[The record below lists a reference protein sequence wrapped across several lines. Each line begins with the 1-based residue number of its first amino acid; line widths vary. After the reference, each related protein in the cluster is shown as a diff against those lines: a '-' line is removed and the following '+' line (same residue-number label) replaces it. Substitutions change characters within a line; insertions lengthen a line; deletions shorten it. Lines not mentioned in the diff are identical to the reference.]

1 MIDIVILLVVVALVI
16 ACGIFVAAEFSF
28 ITVNRTTVK
37 KRAAKGDK
45 KAQGVSQAL
54 ESLSTQLSGAQVGI
68 TITNLAIGFL
78 AEPLVS
84 AYIKPLITNFDISEA
99 AATGIAILIGTA
111 IATAFTMVFGEL
123 IPKNIAIA
131 KPLATARAVQQ
142 IQRGFSSF
150 MRYPI
155 RLLNN
160 SANFLLRRIG
170 VEPQEEL
177 ASARSGE
184 ELTSLVRHSAAKGTL
199 PKRTAT
205 MLERTLVFDELT
217 ALDIMTPRIRMKT
230 VKSTSVAQEILD
242 IAQTTG
248 FSRFAVIGKNLDD
261 IVGMVHIKHALALPR
276 QQRQVTKIYQIMQKP
291 IVVPSSVRLD
301 TLLGTLRRA
310 GLQAAVVI
318 DEFGGTDGIV
328 TIEDLIEELVGE
340 VRDEHDRSSDA
351 IRKRS
356 KGSWSVSGLVRP
368 DEIGEEL
375 GIYLPDEDDFET
387 LGGLMADRLER
398 VPVRGDKVSVEAVDR
413 LGIRHIAVLT
423 VMRMEGR
430 RVDRIDMKLTKD
442 DIHTSGV
449 ANGR

>member
-1 MIDIVILLVVVALVI
+1 MIDIVILLVVVALVV

-28 ITVNRTTVK
+28 ITVNRATVK

-84 AYIKPLITNFDISEA
+84 AYIKPLLTNLNISEA

-131 KPLATARAVQQ
+131 KPLATARAVQH
-142 IQRGFSSF
+142 IQRGFSNF

-155 RLLNN
+155 RFLNN

-199 PKRTAT
+199 PKRTAA

-230 VKSTSVAQEILD
+230 VKSSGIAQEILE

-276 QQRQVTKIYQIMQKP
+276 QQRQVTKIYQIMQQP

-356 KGSWSVSGLVRP
+356 RGSWSVSGLVRP

-398 VPVRGDKVSVEAVDR
+398 VPVRGDTVSVEAVDR
-413 LGIRHIAVLT
+413 LGIRHIALLT

-442 DIHTSGV
+442 ESHTSGV
-449 ANGR
+449 VNGR